1 MSRLMD
7 KYNELK
13 LESPDEIYC
22 FKSGSFYIFFN
33 EDAKII
39 SNLLNLKITDFGKT
53 AIKCGFPVNSK
64 ENKFEILEKNNIKY
78 SIIELETVENK
89 KEKKNTK
96 VTNEVIEEIKN
107 LNLMNISEKEAFIK
121 ICGWQAK
128 LK

>member
-1 MSRLMD
+1 MD

-64 ENKFEILEKNNIKY
+64 ENKFEILDKNNINY
-78 SIIELETVENK
+78 
-89 KEKKNTK
+89 
-96 VTNEVIEEIKN
+96 EVIEPETEHREKKIKIKVNIPEEIAEEIRN
-107 LNLMNISEKEAFIK
+107 IDLMNLSEREAFIK